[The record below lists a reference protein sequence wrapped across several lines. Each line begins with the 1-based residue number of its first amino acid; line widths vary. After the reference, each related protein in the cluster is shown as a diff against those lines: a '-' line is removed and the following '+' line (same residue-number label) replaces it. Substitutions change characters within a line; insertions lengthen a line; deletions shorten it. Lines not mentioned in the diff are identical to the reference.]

1 MGIEDDSQIRKFHEE
16 NVQFG
21 LSRVMLGE
29 ANRLHQKDMAWLGK

>member
-1 MGIEDDSQIRKFHEE
+1 MDDESQIRKFNEE

-29 ANRLHQKDMAWLGK
+29 ANRLQQKDMAWVGK